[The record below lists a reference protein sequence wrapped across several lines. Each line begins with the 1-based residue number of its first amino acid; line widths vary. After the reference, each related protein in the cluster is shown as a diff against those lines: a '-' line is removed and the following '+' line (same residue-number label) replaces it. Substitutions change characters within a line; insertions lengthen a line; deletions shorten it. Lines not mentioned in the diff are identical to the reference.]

1 MSKNLLF
8 FSTRIMEKKKKKDI
22 VGDFALKLPI
32 ESSL

>member
-8 FSTRIMEKKKKKDI
+8 FSTRIMEKKKRDI